1 MHHAVCEAMKPQ
13 DVMTGGRVRRD
24 GEGGF
29 THGGVILFR
38 TLPLTVSQ
46 LLPVLPLRLRQLC
59 YQNHPGM
66 RVVSNWAYNL
76 RKVHFCVERTGFV
89 HQIER
94 CAWRK
99 QISAGN
105 AAA

>member
-13 DVMTGGRVRRD
+13 DVMTGCRVRRD

-46 LLPVLPLRLRQLC
+46 LLPVLPLHLRQLC
-59 YQNHPGM
+59 YQTI
-66 RVVSNWAYNL
+66 RA
-76 RKVHFCVERTGFV
+76 CVLC
-89 HQIER
+89 QIGH
-94 CAWRK
+94 
-99 QISAGN
+99 IT
-105 AAA
+105 